1 VGVISAVH
9 RDVKADNTRVIFDM
23 IQTDAAINPGNS
35 GGPLVDSRGN
45 VIGINSSI
53 ISPNGGGS
61 VGMGF
66 AVPIN
71 RGKWVLEEIREHG
84 RVRSVWVGVTVEPIT
99 PQAAAAMGLSQ
110 SRGLLIQELELE
122 SPAHKAGMKPG
133 DIITGVN
140 GSKIS
145 TVAEAN
151 RLIFGAKI
159 GEKIEFEVA
168 RGSDTKRFTVVLAE
182 KPNSI

>member
-1 VGVISAVH
+1 
-9 RDVKADNTRVIFDM
+9 
-23 IQTDAAINPGNS
+23 
-35 GGPLVDSRGN
+35 
-45 VIGINSSI
+45 
-53 ISPNGGGS
+53 
-61 VGMGF
+61 
-66 AVPIN
+66 
-71 RGKWVLEEIREHG
+71 
-84 RVRSVWVGVTVEPIT
+84 
-99 PQAAAAMGLSQ
+99 
-110 SRGLLIQELELE
+110 
-122 SPAHKAGMKPG
+122 MKPG

-168 RGSDTKRFTVVLAE
+168 RGGDTKRFTVVLAE